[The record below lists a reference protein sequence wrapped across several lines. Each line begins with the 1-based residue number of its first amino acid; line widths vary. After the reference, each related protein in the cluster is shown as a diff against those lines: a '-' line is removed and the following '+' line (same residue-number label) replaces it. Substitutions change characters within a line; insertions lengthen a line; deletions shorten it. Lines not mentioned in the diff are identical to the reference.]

1 MKRSFTEMQTLIE
14 KEKEVVEK
22 TLKKI
27 KKEMKQLQEKAKVL
41 NTFSESNFNK
51 ISQQFKTEKDEIIK
65 KIVDLTPVTAI
76 QHEYKAVQYMDIDKY
91 CIHGFSIL
99 KKNETWFQLV
109 RVDTENY
116 LTWTEI
122 APYHGNSIQQVVDK
136 MENGRCWFEDCAARG
151 LFPKALQYLNREL
164 E

>member
-22 TLKKI
+22 SLKKI
-27 KKEMKQLQEKAKVL
+27 KKEMKKLQEKAKVL
-41 NTFSESNFNK
+41 NTFSESNFYK
-51 ISQQFKTEKDEIIK
+51 ISKQFKTEKDEIIK

-76 QHEYKAVQYMDIDKY
+76 QHEYKAIQYIDIDKY
-91 CIHGFSIL
+91 CIHEFSIL

-109 RVDTENY
+109 RVDTEHC
-116 LTWTEI
+116 LIFKEI
-122 APYHGNSIQQVVDK
+122 APYNGNSIQQVVDK
-136 MENGRCWFEDCAARG
+136 MKNGRGGFEDCARG

>member
-22 TLKKI
+22 SLKKI

-41 NTFSESNFNK
+41 NTFSESNFYK
-51 ISQQFKTEKDEIIK
+51 ISKQFKTEKDEIIK

-76 QHEYKAVQYMDIDKY
+76 QHEYKAIQYMDIDKY
-91 CIHGFSIL
+91 CIHEFSIL

-109 RVDTENY
+109 RVDTENC

-136 MENGRCWFEDCAARG
+136 MENGRGWFEDWARG

>member
-41 NTFSESNFNK
+41 KKFSESNFNK

-65 KIVDLTPVTAI
+65 KIVDLTPVTAV
-76 QHEYKAVQYMDIDKY
+76 QHEYKAMQYMDIDKY
-91 CIHGFSIL
+91 CIHEFSIL

-109 RVDTENY
+109 RVDTENC
-116 LTWTEI
+116 LTWKEI
-122 APYHGNSIQQVVDK
+122 APYHGNSIQEVVDK
-136 MENGRCWFEDCAARG
+136 MKNGRGWFEDWARG